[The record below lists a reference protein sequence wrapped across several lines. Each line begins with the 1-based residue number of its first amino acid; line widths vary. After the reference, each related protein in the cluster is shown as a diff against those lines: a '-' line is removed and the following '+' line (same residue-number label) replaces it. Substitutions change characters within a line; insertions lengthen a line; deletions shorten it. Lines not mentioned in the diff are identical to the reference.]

1 MVVPAYCTTANG
13 RVFRLVR
20 SSQRIAQDRVR
31 YALRAEPLTNTD
43 NRASLEL
50 AREIDAEFIR
60 DKIVNRQ
67 AVPTPEITFEA
78 LWAQLRQDLDARE
91 AG

>member
-1 MVVPAYCTTANG
+1 MVPAYCTTASG

-20 SSQRIAQDRVR
+20 SSQLIAQDRVR
-31 YALRAEPLTNTD
+31 YVLRAEPISNTEG
-43 NRASLEL
+43 APPVEL

-67 AVPTPEITFEA
+67 AVPTPELTFEA
-78 LWAQLRQDLDARE
+78 LWAQLRQDLDARDD
-91 AG
+91 G